1 MPHGHSHCCGQEHDH
16 DDDTPDRGSQFS
28 LYMKID
34 TERVECL
41 NETTEGSG
49 KLVFK
54 PWDQRLDTTQ
64 FVESDA
70 DEELLFNI
78 PFTGN
83 IKLKAIIVI
92 GGEDDYHPSVMR
104 LYRNRP
110 NMTFDDTNCVPDQ
123 EFDLQPDHTGDL
135 EYATKIARFSQTGH
149 LSIHFPKN
157 FGADTTKVYYIGLK
171 GDFMAAPRH
180 LVTITNYEARAN
192 PADHKTKTMD
202 SVGHQI
208 F

>member
-64 FVESDA
+64 VV
-70 DEELLFNI
+70 N
-78 PFTGN
+78 
-83 IKLKAIIVI
+83 
-92 GGEDDYHPSVMR
+92 
-104 LYRNRP
+104 
-110 NMTFDDTNCVPDQ
+110 
-123 EFDLQPDHTGDL
+123 
-135 EYATKIARFSQTGH
+135 
-149 LSIHFPKN
+149 
-157 FGADTTKVYYIGLK
+157 
-171 GDFMAAPRH
+171 
-180 LVTITNYEARAN
+180 
-192 PADHKTKTMD
+192 
-202 SVGHQI
+202 
-208 F
+208 